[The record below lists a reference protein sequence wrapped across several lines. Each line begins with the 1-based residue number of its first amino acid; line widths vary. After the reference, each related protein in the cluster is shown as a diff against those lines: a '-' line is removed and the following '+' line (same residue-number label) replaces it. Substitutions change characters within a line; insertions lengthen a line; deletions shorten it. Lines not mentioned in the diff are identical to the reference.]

1 MAVDSNMSSSI
12 LASHPIISKPTKAM
26 QQEPHQTPTES
37 FGAAFG
43 ATLILLLFA
52 LIAAGVWPWFRS
64 MLESSAPAWIQAI
77 GSIAAI
83 FAAAEI
89 GRRQALA
96 ASDLEAKKKAAVE
109 VQKLQIVMALMAR
122 AHGLSNDI
130 CKAFETA
137 QFYDFD
143 QVSPEL
149 MVDTHLA
156 LQALPVFEIPNGLLA
171 LDVLTIGRALSVMHE
186 NWLRLRELCTSD
198 PSSLSVEMARL
209 DTLAHE
215 IGEISL
221 AALNECKKEIASR
234 GS

>member
-1 MAVDSNMSSSI
+1 
-12 LASHPIISKPTKAM
+12 M
-26 QQEPHQTPTES
+26 QQEPRQTPSES
-37 FGAAFG
+37 FEVAFG
-43 ATLILLLFA
+43 AIVVLSLIASVA
-52 LIAAGVWPWFRS
+52 LIAAGGWQWFKG
-64 MLESSAPAWIQAI
+64 MLESAAPAWIQAI
-77 GSIAAI
+77 GSVAAI

-89 GRRQALA
+89 GRRQARA
-96 ASDLEAKKKAAVE
+96 ASELEAKKKAE
-109 VQKLQIVMALMAR
+109 IEIQKLKIVMALMAR

-137 QFYDFD
+137 QFSDFD

-186 NWLRLRELCTSD
+186 NWVKLRELCTSN
-198 PSSLSVEMARL
+198 PSLLPEEMARL
-209 DTLAHE
+209 DTLARE

-221 AALNECKKEIASR
+221 AALSECKKEIASR
-234 GS
+234 AN